1 MLCLYVQASSEAP
14 PPPGCRLNGRIAAG
28 ASAMALGYPVTL
40 IADAHSTRDSAVLR
54 AAQISAHHNETLASI
69 TSFGARTTLRRAA
82 DIEP

>member
-1 MLCLYVQASSEAP
+1 
-14 PPPGCRLNGRIAAG
+14 
-28 ASAMALGYPVTL
+28 MALGYPVTL